1 MYNHIAIDTIDDS
14 LDFFNVK
21 SFDFN
26 EELQMY
32 ELLSQNNEY
41 HFFQKK
47 DVNRI
52 IM

>member
-21 SFDFN
+21 SFDFD

-32 ELLSQNNEY
+32 KLLSQNNQWN
-41 HFFQKK
+41 FFPKK
-47 DVNRI
+47 DIKRI